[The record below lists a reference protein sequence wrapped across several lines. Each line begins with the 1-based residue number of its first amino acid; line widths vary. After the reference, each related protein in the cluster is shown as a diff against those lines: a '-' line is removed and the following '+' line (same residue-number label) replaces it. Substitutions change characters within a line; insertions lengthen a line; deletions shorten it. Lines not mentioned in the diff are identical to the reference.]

1 MFNHKLK
8 RQLNKLKEE
17 NERIKKEYEDLKIL
31 YEATCSEADKKEC
44 FIKTIESIQKET
56 SSLVQDLEEKLKV
69 KAKSVNCEMGEWCKD
84 CKHCK
89 LGSIE
94 YETWVSHYP
103 YVPLVNLNHENVIW
117 YCEKWLHDICKG
129 WEKDK

>member
-1 MFNHKLK
+1 MFNHKLE
-8 RQLNKLKEE
+8 RQLNQLKEE

-31 YEATCSEADKKEC
+31 YEATCSETDKKEC

-56 SSLVQDLEEKLKV
+56 SSLVQNLEEKLKV
-69 KAKSVNCEMGEWCKD
+69 KAKSVDCEMGEWCKD

-89 LGSIE
+89 LGSIK
-94 YETWVSHYP
+94 YETWVSRYP

>member
-1 MFNHKLK
+1 MFNHKLEH
-8 RQLNKLKEE
+8 QLNQLKEE

-31 YEATCSEADKKEC
+31 YEATRSETDKKEC
-44 FIKTIESIQKET
+44 FIKTIESIQKEI
-56 SSLVQDLEEKLKV
+56 SSLVQDLEDKLKV
-69 KAKSVNCEMGEWCKD
+69 KAKSVDCEMGEWCKD

-89 LGSIE
+89 LGNIE
-94 YETWVSHYP
+94 YETWTSHYP
-103 YVPLVNLNHENVIW
+103 YVPLVHLNHENVIW

>member
-56 SSLVQDLEEKLKV
+56 SSLV
-69 KAKSVNCEMGEWCKD
+69 
-84 CKHCK
+84 
-89 LGSIE
+89 
-94 YETWVSHYP
+94 
-103 YVPLVNLNHENVIW
+103 
-117 YCEKWLHDICKG
+117 
-129 WEKDK
+129 